1 MNKVDDKFEKF
12 LMDKAKDEKS
22 KFYIPVSFD
31 TDEESLKEVDKIS
44 FNKSKRWYENKKLM
58 VVVASFVFIFSLSII
73 SSRKQF

>member
-31 TDEESLKEVDKIS
+31 TRIVISLSEIFEITSIRHKEET
-44 FNKSKRWYENKKLM
+44 ENKQN
-58 VVVASFVFIFSLSII
+58 AI
-73 SSRKQF
+73 